1 MPSITVRGLD
11 EHVLERIRALAE
23 AERRSL
29 NSELLVLI
37 DRALERELHFAGHR
51 NAPVPKETQ
60 LRMWRHMSGWWEDER
75 STDEIIADIHS
86 ARTPGREVEL

>member
-1 MPSITVRGLD
+1 MPSITLRGLD
-11 EHVLERIRALAE
+11 EHVLERIRTLAE
-23 AERRSL
+23 VERRSL

-60 LRMWRHMSGWWEDER
+60 LRLWRHMSGWWQDER
-75 STDEIIADIHS
+75 STDEIVADIHA
-86 ARTPGREVEL
+86 ARTPGREIEL

>member
-23 AERRSL
+23 VERRSL

-51 NAPVPKETQ
+51 SAPVPKETQ

-75 STDEIIADIHS
+75 STDEIIADIHA
-86 ARTPGREVEL
+86 ARTPGREIEL

>member
-23 AERRSL
+23 VERRSL

-75 STDEIIADIHS
+75 STDEIISDIHA